1 MPGTPRRRGGCC
13 VVARPCVD
21 RTGMGLPPTNN
32 ALRQRRRTAEESTR
46 RASGQRADME
56 GTRSVKNVYDRRS
69 LKVDGC
75 ERWSRRRVRRELI
88 SRRAKGG
95 DAAGFGPRVPLWFA
109 CIRNSPCHNFG
120 LLKTCFQMER
130 QERGERWDFNMSCR
144 TSKSSLMWKQQGL
157 RSHGLL

>member
-1 MPGTPRRRGGCC
+1 MPGTPRRR
-13 VVARPCVD
+13 R
-21 RTGMGLPPTNN
+21 L
-32 ALRQRRRTAEESTR
+32 LRRRPSASAGPSVRGSHRNGPSSDQQRIKTATSDGGGEYE
-46 RASGQRADME
+46 ASEGAADME

-75 ERWSRRRVRRELI
+75 ERRGRRRVRRELI
-88 SRRAKGG
+88 SRRPEGG

-157 RSHGLL
+157 

>member
-1 MPGTPRRRGGCC
+1 MPGTPRRR
-13 VVARPCVD
+13 
-21 RTGMGLPPTNN
+21 L
-32 ALRQRRRTAEESTR
+32 LRRRPSVRGSHRNGPSSDQQRIKTATSDGEGEYEASE
-46 RASGQRADME
+46 RAADME
-56 GTRSVKNVYDRRS
+56 GTRSVKNVYDRPLAEGRR
-69 LKVDGC
+69 G
-75 ERWSRRRVRRELI
+75 RRVRRELI